1 MKLSA
6 QNVALM
12 AVFAALYYVLS
23 LITPYIPA
31 VAIPEIKISL
41 EALIA
46 SIFGVK
52 IIQHLIMQ
60 RGTVNAH

>member
-1 MKLSA
+1 
-6 QNVALM
+6 M

-23 LITPYIPA
+23 LITPYVPA